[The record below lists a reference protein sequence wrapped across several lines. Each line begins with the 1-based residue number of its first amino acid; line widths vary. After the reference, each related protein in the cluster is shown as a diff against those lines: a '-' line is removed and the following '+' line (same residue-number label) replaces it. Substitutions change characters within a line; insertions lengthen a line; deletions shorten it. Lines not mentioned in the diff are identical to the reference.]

1 MTGSPFAAP
10 PPSLPIRK
18 FELAAESRL
27 ARRTESRRASRSSQA
42 APRSAS
48 PTSRIW
54 SARRGPQ
61 HQRVVVPLRPL
72 FTNPAT
78 PNIRFDHVHEHVS
91 ANALGVTGHAGIPHL
106 ERTLVPSPVHGP
118 VRIPRGHDQQAA
130 MTAPREPRLPRE
142 VVEAPLFASPF
153 HGSGQQDNV
162 VSAGAKLNPLVLALV
177 SGSVTASASSGT
189 GARGPTRFAEVL
201 DQASDRDPT
210 AGPSLPRLL
219 GHHTVPD
226 HQCLMAKHLHQHATP
241 TSAPRMPARRFG
253 RNPDWTHNS
262 HCVVKPDA
270 GTPASLVDRDPA
282 RYQTSF
288 NSAFGSGGGG
298 DSTN

>member
-1 MTGSPFAAP
+1 MAGSPFAAP
-10 PPSLPIRK
+10 PPLPIRK

-27 ARRTESRRASRSSQA
+27 GRRAESRRVSRSSQA
-42 APRSAS
+42 PPRSAS

-106 ERTLVPSPVHGP
+106 ECTLVPSPVHGP
-118 VRIPRGHDQQAA
+118 VRIPRGHDQQAVV
-130 MTAPREPRLPRE
+130 TALPAPRLPRE

-153 HGSGQQDNV
+153 HGDGQHAANSV
-162 VSAGAKLNPLVLALV
+162 PAGAKLNPHVLAHV
-177 SGSVTASASSGT
+177 SGSVAASASSGT
-189 GARGPTRFAEVL
+189 SARGPTRFAEVL
-201 DQASDRDPT
+201 DHASDRNPT
-210 AGPSLPRLL
+210 AGSSLPRLL
-219 GHHTVPD
+219 GRHNVPD
-226 HQCLMAKHLHQHATP
+226 HQCLLAKHLHQQVKAA
-241 TSAPRMPARRFG
+241 SASRMPARRFG
-253 RNPDWTHNS
+253 LNPDWNHNS

-270 GTPASLVDRDPA
+270 GTPAALMDQDPA

-288 NSAFGSGGGG
+288 NSAFGSSGRG
-298 DSTN
+298 DSIN

>member
-1 MTGSPFAAP
+1 MAGSPFSAP
-10 PPSLPIRK
+10 PPPLPIRK

-27 ARRTESRRASRSSQA
+27 ARCTESRRASRSSQA
-42 APRSAS
+42 PPRSPS

-118 VRIPRGHDQQAA
+118 VRIPRGHDQQAVV
-130 MTAPREPRLPRE
+130 TVPREPRLPRE

-153 HGSGQQDNV
+153 HDNGQQQGNSV
-162 VSAGAKLNPLVLALV
+162 AAGAKLNPLVLAHV
-177 SGSVTASASSGT
+177 SGPVTASASSGT
-189 GARGPTRFAEVL
+189 STRGPTRFAEVL
-201 DQASDRDPT
+201 DHASDRNPT

-219 GHHTVPD
+219 GRHDVPD
-226 HQCLMAKHLHQHATP
+226 HQCLIAKHLHQQATATP
-241 TSAPRMPARRFG
+241 TRRMPARRFG
-253 RNPDWTHNS
+253 LNPDWNHNS
-262 HCVVKPDA
+262 HSVVKPDP
-270 GTPASLVDRDPA
+270 GTPAALVDRDPA

-288 NSAFGSGGGG
+288 NVAFGSSGG